1 MELSLPSTTTISE
14 RRRAQNRSAQRRF
27 RQRREQQQQQQ
38 YNSLVSMLGISP
50 IEQYPTMQ
58 GATAPSIRPEPSS
71 YPSEL
76 SSPQSYFTA
85 PEFQDP
91 NVCDLEQVDRY
102 LSHWTTA
109 VAEGTGL
116 FAEDYNTLAISD
128 MASSASSSASS
139 LYRFPSSSFPST
151 TNTTP
156 DCPTPP
162 PAYLTSQAHNGESFL
177 SPDQKYIGVLH
188 IAAQKGHDRIVRILL
203 RHNQPRLDCNAPDSE
218 GRTPLMHAVVAGH
231 EAVVRALLA
240 AGARCDPVDH
250 LQRSVLHL
258 AVLYRREP
266 VLRMLLWEVCGE
278 IELVVED
285 KEGDGRRVG
294 TRGMELL
301 GAYDVEGNT
310 PLHLAVVEGFEA
322 GVVMLLR
329 SGSDLEAQARR

>member
-1 MELSLPSTTTISE
+1 M
-14 RRRAQNRSAQRRF
+14 
-27 RQRREQQQQQQ
+27 
-38 YNSLVSMLGISP
+38 
-50 IEQYPTMQ
+50 
-58 GATAPSIRPEPSS
+58 SS
-71 YPSEL
+71 YP
-76 SSPQSYFTA
+76 T
-85 PEFQDP
+85 DP
-91 NVCDLEQVDRY
+91 LHDDDHHYDNNN
-102 LSHWTTA
+102 S
-109 VAEGTGL
+109 
-116 FAEDYNTLAISD
+116 
-128 MASSASSSASS
+128 
-139 LYRFPSSSFPST
+139 
-151 TNTTP
+151 
-156 DCPTPP
+156 
-162 PAYLTSQAHNGESFL
+162 
-177 SPDQKYIGVLH
+177 DQKYIGVLH

-278 IELVVED
+278 IELMVED
-285 KEGDGRRVG
+285 KEGDGRRVE